1 MHLGAVLITL
11 FSATFSVAENTVE
24 TNDVPN
30 TCLAACQFTI
40 DLSARCD
47 QETDGDSGYRTC
59 VCGAADSQI
68 RLTECA
74 TCVKDNGMRDPDDND
89 VADLMDDC
97 GWDFNSASA
106 SYTSGASTISATSVT
121 STSPTVTTAVIT
133 SSSGSVVVTTA
144 QTITQT
150 ASSTSSVSTGAAP
163 LATAG
168 VGSLVMGGLIM
179 GIPAFF

>member
-106 SYTSGASTISATSVT
+106 SCKYLHMIHFTPI
-121 STSPTVTTAVIT
+121 
-133 SSSGSVVVTTA
+133 
-144 QTITQT
+144 
-150 ASSTSSVSTGAAP
+150 VSCSNTFRYFWGKHHIGHFSYLYKP
-163 LATAG
+163 YCHHCSNHFILRLG
-168 VGSLVMGGLIM
+168 CGYYCSNYHSDCL
-179 GIPAFF
+179 